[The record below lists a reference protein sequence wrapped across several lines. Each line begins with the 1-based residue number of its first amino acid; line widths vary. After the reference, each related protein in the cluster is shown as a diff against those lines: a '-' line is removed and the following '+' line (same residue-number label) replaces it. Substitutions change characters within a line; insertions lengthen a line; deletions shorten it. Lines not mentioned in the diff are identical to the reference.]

1 MFIHRPRSAKNC
13 AQKADQKSHVYFH
26 KYLRD
31 EERRVDEI
39 DTMNN
44 EGKLHKNSQK
54 AESDICKDLKEYKE
68 QDLLEEKRRQKLR
81 NESHELRLLQN
92 QLQSALVSKE
102 LDQQNRLLREQKEME
117 LQRKR
122 EEDYRWTVEC
132 EKSKKA
138 LIEEEEKERQKK
150 AKIRVVLQEQMNEM
164 KDKRKQDFEAI
175 MKDREQMQKTM
186 KHIQAEERAEQNLAR
201 RFRDLCRKEM
211 EECVREREIQRQLEK
226 EQNIDDTERLIKYQ
240 MERDESKFRMDE
252 EKKIILAQKI
262 AVSDKIGNE
271 LAKINEEKKKREG
284 LLLELLE
291 EERKAK
297 EDVKYRQSIEKQ
309 LKEREQMRLEL
320 EIYRRDL
327 AIQRERQLQE
337 EERQMRED
345 YLRQMAEQ
353 DKLEQLSNEKRRRKV
368 IEHNKALREMIEV
381 RRQYRTEEMA
391 ARIADFE
398 KDLNSEKQR

>member
-1 MFIHRPRSAKNC
+1 MFIHHPWSAKNC

-31 EERRVDEI
+31 EERRVDEL
-39 DTMNN
+39 DMMNN
-44 EGKLHKNSQK
+44 EGKLHKGPQK
-54 AESDICKDLKEYKE
+54 VESDICKDLKEYKE

-102 LDQQNRLLREQKEME
+102 LDQQNRLLREQKQME

-150 AKIRVVLQEQMNEM
+150 AKIRVLLQEQMNEM
-164 KDKRKQDFEAI
+164 KDKRKQDFAAI

-186 KHIQAEERAEQNLAR
+186 KHIQAEEKAEQNLAH

-240 MERDESKFRMDE
+240 MERDDSKFRMEE
-252 EKKIILAQKI
+252 EKKRILAQKI
-262 AVSDKIGNE
+262 ALSDKIGNE

-381 RRQYRTEEMA
+381 RRQNRTEEMA

>member
-1 MFIHRPRSAKNC
+1 MFIHHPWSAKNC

-31 EERRVDEI
+31 EERRVDEL
-39 DTMNN
+39 DMMNN
-44 EGKLHKNSQK
+44 EGKLHKGPQK
-54 AESDICKDLKEYKE
+54 VESDICKDLKEYKE
-68 QDLLEEKRRQKLR
+68 QDLLEVKRRQKLR

-102 LDQQNRLLREQKEME
+102 LDQQNRLLREQKQME

-150 AKIRVVLQEQMNEM
+150 AKIRVLLQEQMNEM
-164 KDKRKQDFEAI
+164 KDKRKQDFAAI

-186 KHIQAEERAEQNLAR
+186 KHIQAEEKAEQNLAH

-240 MERDESKFRMDE
+240 MERDDSKFRMEE
-252 EKKIILAQKI
+252 EKKRILAQKI
-262 AVSDKIGNE
+262 ALSDKIGNE

-381 RRQYRTEEMA
+381 RRQNRTEEMA

>member
-1 MFIHRPRSAKNC
+1 MFIHHPWSAKNC

-31 EERRVDEI
+31 EERRVDEL

-44 EGKLHKNSQK
+44 EGKLHKGPQK

-102 LDQQNRLLREQKEME
+102 LDQQNRLLREQKHME

-150 AKIRVVLQEQMNEM
+150 AKIRVLLQEQMNEM
-164 KDKRKQDFEAI
+164 KDKRKQDFAAI

-186 KHIQAEERAEQNLAR
+186 KHIQAEEKAEQNLAH

-240 MERDESKFRMDE
+240 MERDDSKFRMEE
-252 EKKIILAQKI
+252 EKKRILAQKI
-262 AVSDKIGNE
+262 ALSDKIGNE

-381 RRQYRTEEMA
+381 RRQNRTEEMA